1 MRGAIAGTAAGAGAQ
16 LAQED
21 TTAGQVLGG
30 AALGGGLGGVLGG
43 RLPGQVIRG
52 LGGAAGKA
60 TTGLLGITTG
70 VQDDV
75 IREAIQIVGEG
86 GARKEAFQ
94 QGLRG
99 KLDPFQ
105 LVESAEQGAK
115 QIRQQRNKTFQ
126 DRLESINQGQPL
138 NIGSISSKFDDQVKQ
153 FGLNVG
159 PDGAV
164 NFTGALI
171 ANPRDREIIQNVV
184 TELRAFGNR
193 AGDNNVSQVHGL
205 LTFLDDSFVKGS
217 KASAF
222 ITPLRREVREQLGK
236 QVKGFDEMQ
245 KGFQRDTA
253 FLREIQ
259 QTLAAGRNASPET
272 VFKKLISS
280 LRNNNEIRQQIVR
293 EFEDIIGVPLTGQ
306 IVGQQLSEAM
316 SRGLIGSL
324 GATSLTTAIL
334 SGAISPVM
342 IVSLLSASPRVVGE
356 VINSLGLPIRVARA
370 LKSTINNMA
379 DAIGRE
385 NLGVLRQQLGRG
397 ITRESVQDI

>member
-1 MRGAIAGTAAGAGAQ
+1 
-16 LAQED
+16 
-21 TTAGQVLGG
+21 
-30 AALGGGLGGVLGG
+30 
-43 RLPGQVIRG
+43 
-52 LGGAAGKA
+52 
-60 TTGLLGITTG
+60 
-70 VQDDV
+70 
-75 IREAIQIVGEG
+75 
-86 GARKEAFQ
+86 
-94 QGLRG
+94 
-99 KLDPFQ
+99 
-105 LVESAEQGAK
+105 
-115 QIRQQRNKTFQ
+115 
-126 DRLESINQGQPL
+126 
-138 NIGSISSKFDDQVKQ
+138 
-153 FGLNVG
+153 
-159 PDGAV
+159 
-164 NFTGALI
+164 
-171 ANPRDREIIQNVV
+171 
-184 TELRAFGNR
+184 
-193 AGDNNVSQVHGL
+193 
-205 LTFLDDSFVKGS
+205 
-217 KASAF
+217 
-222 ITPLRREVREQLGK
+222 
-236 QVKGFDEMQ
+236 VKGFDEMQ